1 MTLKKVFIIIAGIAT
16 KLRLLRMRS
25 NVWIKLPN
33 QPRPKLDLLL
43 IFIINNKINY
53 NEIKMAWSPES
64 SLPPVTDANSLS
76 SVWRRFEWIT
86 CRIFL
91 WEFFGSRNWWSK
103 WGQKERLVLAQ
114 WRSSHWS
121 QVIVYV
127 FFNRYFNGND
137 LGWQEESLYENA
149 LTSVS
154 TFKIQ

>member
-1 MTLKKVFIIIAGIAT
+1 
-16 KLRLLRMRS
+16 
-25 NVWIKLPN
+25 
-33 QPRPKLDLLL
+33 
-43 IFIINNKINY
+43 
-53 NEIKMAWSPES
+53 MAWSPES

-121 QVIVYV
+121 HVIVYV
-127 FFNRYFNGND
+127 FLTDTLMVMTWDGKKKAFMKTH
-137 LGWQEESLYENA
+137 SL
-149 LTSVS
+149 
-154 TFKIQ
+154 Q